1 MKGVVKARQYLPVL
15 LWYVKRRLEGGRG
28 FLISIRTRDVC
39 GADKRCTHALRRV
52 MMNLVERGLAK
63 RRRRDVYLIER
74 RAAEEVLT
82 AKKIRTVASVFD
94 MAVDGSEACLSLDP
108 PKAFCAQN
116 GSVKETRLELV
127 FSRYETY
134 EDYDKS
140 GVPPQGPTGLRR
152 GGEGVC
158 KVVLTAFPLL
168 LPRRSAS
175 RRF

>member
-39 GADKRCTHALRRV
+39 GADKRCAHALRRV

-94 MAVDGSEACLSLDP
+94 MAVDGC
-108 PKAFCAQN
+108 
-116 GSVKETRLELV
+116 
-127 FSRYETY
+127 
-134 EDYDKS
+134 
-140 GVPPQGPTGLRR
+140 
-152 GGEGVC
+152 EGVC
-158 KVVLTAFPLL
+158 KVVLTAFPFYFHGGV
-168 LPRRSAS
+168 RRGDSEGL
-175 RRF
+175 